1 MLQTFTVVAT
11 QLYRYGRDLLFFLL
25 VVCVLCT
32 VFGFSFVNG
41 TWDLTDWVQQVLLFG
56 TVRFFSSFIF
66 RHTRKRTRGVGFGL
80 GWVVGS
86 SHFFYF
92 FWNACM
98 VVYGF
103 AWFDR
108 VGFLWER
115 KVSSQREREREGEIR
130 KIFFVDTL
138 EVLGQVR

>member
-1 MLQTFTVVAT
+1 M
-11 QLYRYGRDLLFFLL
+11 GHDGPDLTGVCVWHGSLFFFFHLSF
-25 VVCVLCT
+25 
-32 VFGFSFVNG
+32 FGIHG
-41 TWDLTDWVQQVLLFG
+41 KG
-56 TVRFFSSFIF
+56 P
-66 RHTRKRTRGVGFGL
+66 GGL

-108 VGFLWER
+108 VGFLWE
-115 KVSSQREREREGEIR
+115 KTVSSHTEREGDRER
-130 KIFFVDTL
+130 DKEVFFCGYIGGTRS
-138 EVLGQVR
+138 GQVGR